1 MSHYA
6 PPPAEGMGSNRSNTI
21 SWCHVYWNHLFLSI
35 WSTINWYSPSWRSGK
50 ATCRMLSTPRWANAS
65 SLPPGTF
72 FLIFFSIFRFFIFSH
87 FSLLQEVERWREKQR
102 RRGQK
107 AFQDSLI
114 FLTLRILKNFS
125 LRIYFLGLAFKKTK
139 LILKSLKMSM
149 LYCCSSYIAVIYSTL
164 KQSPEQTKRA
174 ADNWATGKHLNQQP
188 DNLLRTNLYWH

>member
-1 MSHYA
+1 MKFWSQDKNVKLCS
-6 PPPAEGMGSNRSNTI
+6 PPAGGMGRRPAECAPLPNERTHRIFLQEPFSIN
-21 SWCHVYWNHLFLSI
+21 FLSI
-35 WSTINWYSPSWRSGK
+35 FI
-50 ATCRMLSTPRWANAS
+50 
-65 SLPPGTF
+65 F
-72 FLIFFSIFRFFIFSH
+72 FIYLIFS
-87 FSLLQEVERWREKQR
+87 LQEVERWRKKQW

-139 LILKSLKMSM
+139 LILKSLKKPR